1 MEQQLQCQCFSLW
14 TVVWQN
20 DEEFQFHVE
29 NLCPPHIQDLTCERY
44 WKTSKA
50 IIIQNDM
57 LWLKHKATIW
67 LRVPPAGGHQSL
79 QNSHWFSAFFF
90 LFQLNSVKFCHESLW
105 LCGSFLR
112 SFPAFLFL
120 FLLRKLSSLPLFF
133 SSWYLSA
140 NSSFFFSATREK
152 NTTFR
157 MTF

>member
-29 NLCPPHIQDLTCERY
+29 NLCPPHIQDLVNMWTVLKNIQSNNNKKWHAVAQTQSHHLTQSSSC
-44 WKTSKA
+44 WWTSVITK
-50 IIIQNDM
+50 
-57 LWLKHKATIW
+57 LSLVFTI
-67 LRVPPAGGHQSL
+67 V
-79 QNSHWFSAFFF
+79 F

-140 NSSFFFSATREK
+140 NSSFFFSATRK
-152 NTTFR
+152 KKT
-157 MTF
+157 